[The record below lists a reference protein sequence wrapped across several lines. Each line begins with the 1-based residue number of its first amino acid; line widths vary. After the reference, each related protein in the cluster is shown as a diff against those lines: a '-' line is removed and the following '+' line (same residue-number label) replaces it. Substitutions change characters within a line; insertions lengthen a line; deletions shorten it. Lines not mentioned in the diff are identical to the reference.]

1 MYISAQILK
10 NCKLSERQTFSN
22 LTFIYSMTH
31 LNIILSNSLF
41 WEITILHTIMP
52 ILIRLDLYKI
62 YIMYMLIIYLSTKI
76 ENQKIKKVQTTNS
89 LFKRVTTN
97 VDLKRAGP
105 INAKQTLANNIGS

>member
-1 MYISAQILK
+1 
-10 NCKLSERQTFSN
+10 
-22 LTFIYSMTH
+22 MTH

-62 YIMYMLIIYLSTKI
+62 YIMYMYMKI